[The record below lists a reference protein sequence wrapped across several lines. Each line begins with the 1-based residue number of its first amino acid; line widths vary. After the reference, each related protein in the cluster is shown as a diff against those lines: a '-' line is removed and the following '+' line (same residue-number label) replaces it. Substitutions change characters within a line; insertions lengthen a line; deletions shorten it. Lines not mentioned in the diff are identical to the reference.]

1 MTVTIASL
9 CEREVVGIPARAS
22 VREAAALMCEEHVGS
37 LVVVNGDQPPGVV
50 WILTDRDLALDVLG
64 RDQPATPLHAG
75 DLAKTPPVAVQ
86 ASASL
91 GEAVAAMEKAGVR
104 RLLVVEED
112 GAVVGLV
119 AAEDLMA
126 AISQELAG
134 LARALRGGIQ
144 REKGQRKV
152 FSRPAGVR
160 PVFPAFGTAAMQ

>member
-37 LVVVNGDQPPGVV
+37 LVVVNGDEPPGVV
-50 WILTDRDLALDVLG
+50 GILTDRDLALDVLG
-64 RDQPATPLHAG
+64 RDQPATQLRAG
-75 DLAKTPPVAVQ
+75 DLAKAPAVAVQ

-104 RLLVVEED
+104 RLLVVQED

-119 AAEDLMA
+119 AADDLLA

-134 LARALRGGIQ
+134 LARALHGGIQ
-144 REKGQRKV
+144 REKGERKV
-152 FSRPAGVR
+152 LARPAGVR